1 MPIRAPQDLLTEEL
15 KDIYSAEKQL
25 SRVLPKLAKAVS
37 AESVREVIGR
47 RREEGAQIIELLDQ
61 IFEQIEAR
69 PGRARNAIAEG
80 LIEEATS
87 LIEEIEDEQI
97 LDAAMI
103 GALQKL
109 EHYCIAAWGTAA
121 AFAKAL
127 DQPEAA
133 RTLSQLVEQGY
144 RVDEEMT
151 RLAEDEL
158 NPAMLASGE
167 DDEDAMNDD
176 DEAQPA
182 RRTSPRGGP
191 QQQGGRGGGR
201 RGAQA
206 TH

>member
-167 DDEDAMNDD
+167 DEDAMTDD

-182 RRTSPRGGP
+182 RRTAPRGGP